1 MSALLTLL
9 IVVLFIA
16 AAPFL
21 IAYLAVRA
29 TEWENSRRRRLEG
42 SVSRWSAT
50 ARLNVL
56 TLILSVLMISATLW
70 KHGGIWRWGIL
81 VLVITLAVILI
92 NECRN
97 KARQGKSE
105 SNAGEFDSIEPES
118 LSVSDCGSV
127 GDA

>member
-1 MSALLTLL
+1 MRAPLILL
-9 IVVLFIA
+9 IVVLFI

-42 SVSRWSAT
+42 SGSRWSAT
-50 ARLNVL
+50 TRLNVL
-56 TLILSVLMISATLW
+56 TLILSVLTISATLW
-70 KHGGIWRWGIL
+70 KYGGIWRWGIL
-81 VLVITLAVILI
+81 VLVVTLAAILI
-92 NECRN
+92 NGRRS

-105 SNAGEFDSIEPES
+105 GSAGGFDSIEPES
-118 LSVSDCGSV
+118 LSVSDGGSV